1 MIATLAVLAL
11 AAHAQVTSDPCI
23 TDEYLPTCCVGS
35 YPNLTYCQANNW
47 YVSTADPCKPST
59 VPLPNQMVYIKDEVN
74 FCINLPNPN
83 STVLKN
89 NYYLKGLLPTIVQAE
104 GYVQSYCY
112 GSYLPTASLPLPAG
126 AIRSAHVLKNTT
138 VSGLGYYQIHGVMD
152 CDILQINCTQSYPG
166 ASVLQKMTMAH
177 ILPAEKNLILELIPR
192 QMETQAILITSNR
205 LETALSAC
213 AFAKARLK
221 DQVNTFTDNFQLFIV
236 LTECDPGLPCDL
248 TQDTAGCIKFMGVSF
263 TDGFTYTDASTGA
276 VSSTQVSLASLTS
289 AATAST
295 AASAAA
301 AKATGTAQVTTTKS
315 AANGRAAIAV
325 GAAVIAL
332 TFL

>member
-1 MIATLAVLAL
+1 
-11 AAHAQVTSDPCI
+11 
-23 TDEYLPTCCVGS
+23 
-35 YPNLTYCQANNW
+35 
-47 YVSTADPCKPST
+47 
-59 VPLPNQMVYIKDEVN
+59 MVYIKDEVN

-112 GSYLPTASLPLPAG
+112 GSYLPNASLPLPEG

-138 VSGLGYYQIHGVMD
+138 VSGLGYYQVHGVMD

-166 ASVLQKMTMAH
+166 AYDDGGQYDDGAYSSCGKEPYSGVD
-177 ILPAEKNLILELIPR
+177 
-192 QMETQAILITSNR
+192 TSTNGNPGFPHYVEQVCFIR
-205 LETALSAC
+205 VFPVFPDVVKAGDSTFCMRVCESTAQG
-213 AFAKARLK
+213 K
-221 DQVNTFTDNFQLFIV
+221 
-236 LTECDPGLPCDL
+236 GLPCDL

-289 AATAST
+289 AVSST
-295 AASAAA
+295 AAA
-301 AKATGTAQVTTTKS
+301 ATGTATVTTSKNNAHGS
-315 AANGRAAIAV
+315 AALASLAVVFAIA
-325 GAAVIAL
+325 
-332 TFL
+332 FL

>member
-23 TDEYLPTCCVGS
+23 TDEYLPTCC
-35 YPNLTYCQANNW
+35 ANNW

-83 STVLKN
+83 STVL
-89 NYYLKGLLPTIVQAE
+89 AE

-166 ASVLQKMTMAH
+166 AYDDGGQYDDGAYSSCGKEPYSGVDTTTNGNPGYPH
-177 ILPAEKNLILELIPR
+177 YVE
-192 QMETQAILITSNR
+192 QAGDGTFCMRVCES
-205 LETALSAC
+205 TAQGS
-213 AFAKARLK
+213 
-221 DQVNTFTDNFQLFIV
+221 
-236 LTECDPGLPCDL
+236 GLPCDL

>member
-166 ASVLQKMTMAH
+166 AYDDGGQCKKDCQ
-177 ILPAEKNLILELIPR
+177 ILFSLKFCPPKDDDGAYSSCGKEPYSGVDTTTNGNPGYPHYVE
-192 QMETQAILITSNR
+192 QAGDGTFCMRVCES
-205 LETALSAC
+205 TAQGS
-213 AFAKARLK
+213 
-221 DQVNTFTDNFQLFIV
+221 
-236 LTECDPGLPCDL
+236 GLPCDL

-289 AATAST
+289 AATAAT

>member
-1 MIATLAVLAL
+1 
-11 AAHAQVTSDPCI
+11 
-23 TDEYLPTCCVGS
+23 
-35 YPNLTYCQANNW
+35 
-47 YVSTADPCKPST
+47 
-59 VPLPNQMVYIKDEVN
+59 MVYIKDEVN

-112 GSYLPTASLPLPAG
+112 GSYLPNASLPLPEG

-138 VSGLGYYQIHGVMD
+138 VSGLGYYQVHGVMD

-166 ASVLQKMTMAH
+166 AYDDGGQCEKTTFCAPKIVPYVLLSKDDDGAYSSCGKEPYSGVDTTTNGNPGFPHYVEQVCFIRVFPVFPDVVKAGDSTFCMRVCESTAQGKGEH
-177 ILPAEKNLILELIPR
+177 QPTAKFPAPD
-192 QMETQAILITSNR
+192 ASNV
-205 LETALSAC
+205 T
-213 AFAKARLK
+213 
-221 DQVNTFTDNFQLFIV
+221 
-236 LTECDPGLPCDL
+236 GLPCDL

-289 AATAST
+289 AVSST
-295 AASAAA
+295 AAA
-301 AKATGTAQVTTTKS
+301 ATGTATVTTSKNNAHGS
-315 AANGRAAIAV
+315 AALASLAVVFAIA
-325 GAAVIAL
+325 
-332 TFL
+332 FL